1 MGIVATQSF
10 KNIISTYLGFFIGAI
25 NTLFL
30 YTEFLSDEY
39 YGMVG
44 YMLSLAYVIMPL
56 MAFGVHNTLVKFYS
70 SFKTRVSLNSFL
82 TLMLFL
88 PIAIIIPLV
97 LVNYICYDAI
107 GDFLIGDFQS
117 NKNTMIKNYLWHT
130 VIVAIALAYFEVFF
144 AWTKVHMQTV
154 FGNFMKE
161 VFHRVGTM
169 MLLFSLYF
177 EVIDVEQFMIGL
189 VAVYVLRMLVMKF
202 YAFSIKLPVIIFK
215 RVTNLSPI
223 LKYSFLIIIA
233 GSIATVLLDIDKVML
248 GHYIPIEQIAYYNVA
263 IFIAAVIAVPQR
275 SMHQILLPL
284 SAKYL
289 NERDIDSLKDL
300 YKRSSLNLFIVSGFI
315 FLLIVLNINQLYN
328 IIPEEFNG
336 GLFVVFIISVAKLY
350 DAILGSNNAIL
361 FNSDYYRMVLF
372 FGVILVIVM
381 VFLNI
386 VFIPLYGING
396 AALATFLAIFL
407 YNSIKLYFVYRKFK
421 MLPFSANT
429 LKIAG
434 CITLGVVLF
443 YFWDFSF
450 HPIINI
456 ILKTAIITILYG
468 LVIYAFKFSENITEL
483 IDRIIKR
490 K

>member
-1 MGIVATQSF
+1 MGIVASQSF
-10 KNIISTYLGFFIGAI
+10 KNLMSTYLGFLIGAI

-44 YMLSLAYVIMPL
+44 YMLSLAYVVMPL

-88 PIAIIIPLV
+88 PLLIIFPLIIITHFCHE
-97 LVNYICYDAI
+97 II
-107 GDFLIGDFQS
+107 SDFLSTENSI
-117 NKNTMIKNYLWHT
+117 IKDYLWHT
-130 VIVAIALAYFEVFF
+130 IIVAIALAYFEVFF
-144 AWTKVHMQTV
+144 AWTKVQMQTV

-169 MLLFSLYF
+169 ILLFCLYF
-177 EVIDVEQFMIGL
+177 KVVDVEQFMIGL
-189 VAVYVLRMLVMKF
+189 VVIYVLRMLVMKL
-202 YAFSIKLPVIIFK
+202 YAFSIKFPVITFK
-215 RVTNLSPI
+215 RVVNLSAI

-233 GSIATVLLDIDKVML
+233 GSIATILLDIDKVML
-248 GHYIPIEQIAYYNVA
+248 GHYISIEQIAYYNVA

-289 NERDIDSLKDL
+289 NEKNFDDLKDL

-315 FLLIVLNINQLYN
+315 FLLIVLNINQLYY

-336 GLFVVFIISVAKLY
+336 GLFVVFIISAAKLY
-350 DAILGSNNAIL
+350 DAVLGSNNAIL

-381 VFLNI
+381 IFLNML
-386 VFIPLYGING
+386 FIPLYGING

-407 YNSIKLYFVYRKFK
+407 YNSIKLFFVYRKFK
-421 MLPFSANT
+421 ILPFSANT
-429 LKIAG
+429 LKIGA
-434 CITLGVVLF
+434 CIVIGVLLF

-456 ILKTAIITILYG
+456 ILKSALIAIIYG
-468 LVIYAFKFSENITEL
+468 LVIYLFKFSENITEL
-483 IDRIIKR
+483 IDRILKR
-490 K
+490 R

>member
-1 MGIVATQSF
+1 MGIVASQSF
-10 KNIISTYLGFFIGAI
+10 KNILSTYLGFLIGAI

-88 PIAIIIPLV
+88 PLAIIFPLIIITN
-97 LVNYICYDAI
+97 LCYEMI
-107 GDFLIGDFQS
+107 GDFLS
-117 NKNTMIKNYLWHT
+117 IKNSIITKYLWHT
-130 VIVAIALAYFEVFF
+130 IAIAIALAYFEVFF
-144 AWTKVHMQTV
+144 AWTKVQMQTV

-169 MLLFSLYF
+169 VLLFCLYF
-177 EVIDVEQFMIGL
+177 GVVDVEQFMIGL
-189 VAVYVLRMLVMKF
+189 VVVYVLRMIVMLL
-202 YAFSIKLPVIIFK
+202 YAFSIKLPIITFK
-215 RVTNLSPI
+215 KVNGLSAI

-233 GSIATVLLDIDKVML
+233 GSIATILLDIDKVML
-248 GHYIPIEQIAYYNVA
+248 GYYIPIEQIAYYNVA

-289 NERDIDSLKDL
+289 NEKNFDSLKDL
-300 YKRSSLNLFIVSGFI
+300 YKRSSLNLFIISGFI

-350 DAILGSNNAIL
+350 DATLGSNNAIL

-386 VFIPLYGING
+386 LLIPLYGING
-396 AALATFLAIFL
+396 AALATFLAIVL
-407 YNSIKLYFVYRKFK
+407 YNTIKLIFVYKKFN

-429 LKIAG
+429 LKIGA

-456 ILKTAIITILYG
+456 ILKSALITILYG
-468 LVIYAFKFSENITEL
+468 LAIYLFKFSENITEL
-483 IDRIIKR
+483 IDKIVKR